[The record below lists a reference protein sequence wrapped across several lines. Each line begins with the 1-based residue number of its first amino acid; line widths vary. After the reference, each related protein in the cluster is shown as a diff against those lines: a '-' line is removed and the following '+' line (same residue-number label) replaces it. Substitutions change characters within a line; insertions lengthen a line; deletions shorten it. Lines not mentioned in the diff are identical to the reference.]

1 MSNGYEAPKYPRDT
15 GIWSSPP
22 FRVHGFAL
30 LHCSANQT
38 SPGCCLEFTI
48 HYGYRMLHG
57 LSGSAQPPPT
67 GAG

>member
-1 MSNGYEAPKYPRDT
+1 MSNGYEARKYPRDT

-38 SPGCCLEFTI
+38 SPGCCHSELELRVSNPPTS
-48 HYGYRMLHG
+48 HG
-57 LSGSAQPPPT
+57 LF
-67 GAG
+67 